1 MLIVPLLFH
10 ADPTLRGS
18 RRARSPRCIL
28 GLRTPL
34 KVATPAADCASGGQ
48 WGSKNEEG
56 ALKTETRSEHA
67 LPKSSHPP
75 SHPTCFQQLAT
86 LPLPSCLCVAVS
98 SAWDALPFWR
108 VRMHRNLCFTLVC
121 AIVHTGINFQLFL
134 IFPPE
139 GRRAGGGRGVA

>member
-86 LPLPSCLCVAVS
+86 LPLYHRVFVWPFPLPGTH
-98 SAWDALPFWR
+98 LPFGESG
-108 VRMHRNLCFTLVC
+108 C
-121 AIVHTGINFQLFL
+121 TGIYVSHWSVLSSIQVSTSNYF
-134 IFPPE
+134 
-139 GRRAGGGRGVA
+139 